1 MRVVNIYSPGGT
13 GEGTMVKK
21 FKKMADKKTTGL
33 GGIADKLGNL
43 TDSQLAAAVKESAQQ
58 IWLAGMGAFSKTQ
71 EEGQKVFDVLVKE
84 GMGLQKKTQRFAE
97 DKVTDV
103 TSKMNKA
110 AGDLS
115 KQANHTWDKLET
127 VFEDRVARALNRL
140 GVPTKRE
147 IEALLAKVEELNKSV
162 HKLSGTRPAAAR
174 PVAAAKKAVKKTA
187 KKAAKTVKAAK
198 SAAK

>member
-1 MRVVNIYSPGGT
+1 
-13 GEGTMVKK
+13 MVKK
-21 FKKMADKKTTGL
+21 FKKMAEKKTTGL

-58 IWLAGMGAFSKTQ
+58 IWLAGMGAFAKTQ

-97 DKVTDV
+97 DKVADV
-103 TSKMNKA
+103 TTKVNKA
-110 AGDLS
+110 AIDLS
-115 KQANHTWDKLET
+115 KQANGTWDKLET

-162 HKLSGTRPAAAR
+162 HKLNGTKPAAAMKK

-187 KKAAKTVKAAK
+187 KKAVKAVKAA
-198 SAAK
+198 AR

>member
-1 MRVVNIYSPGGT
+1 MVATPGGAFK
-13 GEGTMVKK
+13 EIDMVKK
-21 FKKMADKKTTGL
+21 FKKMAEKKTTGL
-33 GGIADKLGNL
+33 GGIADKLGTL
-43 TDSQLAAAVKESAQQ
+43 TDSQLASAVKESAQQ
-58 IWLAGMGAFSKTQ
+58 IWLAGMGAFAKTQ

-97 DKVTDV
+97 DKMTDV
-103 TSKMNKA
+103 TTKVNKA
-110 AGDLS
+110 ANDIS
-115 KQANHTWDKLET
+115 KQANGTWDKLET

-162 HKLSGTRPAAAR
+162 HKLNGTKPAAVKK

-187 KKAAKTVKAAK
+187 KKAVKAVR
-198 SAAK
+198 AAAR

>member
-1 MRVVNIYSPGGT
+1 
-13 GEGTMVKK
+13 MVKK
-21 FKKMADKKTTGL
+21 FKKMAEKKTTGL
-33 GGIADKLGNL
+33 GGIADKLGTL

-58 IWLAGMGAFSKTQ
+58 IWLAGMGAFAKTQ

-97 DKVTDV
+97 DKMTDV
-103 TSKMNKA
+103 TTKVNKA
-110 AGDLS
+110 ANDIS
-115 KQANHTWDKLET
+115 KQANGTWDKLET

-162 HKLSGTRPAAAR
+162 HKLNGTKPAASR
-174 PVAAAKKAVKKTA
+174 PMAAAKKQVAVAKKTVKKTV
-187 KKAAKTVKAAK
+187 KKAVKAVKAA
-198 SAAK
+198 AK